1 MSDLL
6 RYRRT
11 KATLLPS
18 ADHSGIESWPE
29 EVAPTGATVRRRSFD
44 PSWSMTQ
51 ISSVPDGP
59 PLGLERTKPIVS
71 PSGDHAGML
80 ALSASLRRPLRS
92 TLSTQSANLPVWRL
106 LSKAMRF
113 PSGDQAS

>member
-59 PLGLERTKPIVS
+59 PLGFERTKAIVS
-71 PSGDHAGML
+71 PSGDHAGTL
-80 ALSASLRRPLRS
+80 ALSARFRRPLRS
-92 TLSTQSANLPVWRL
+92 TLSTHSTHLAGLRL
-106 LSKAMRF
+106 L
-113 PSGDQAS
+113 